1 MKTLRMVFKN
11 TGGSNVTFSLR
22 NPKEDITAAEVQGVM
37 DTVISKNIF
46 SSTGGDLTSK
56 VRAEIVD
63 TTETTLFE
71 V

>member
-1 MKTLRMVFKN
+1 METLRMVFKN

>member
-11 TGGSNVTFSLR
+11 AGGSNVTFSLR
-22 NPKEDITAAEVQGVM
+22 NPKDDITASEVQGVM
-37 DTVISKNIF
+37 DTIIAKNIF
-46 SSTGGDLTSK
+46 STTGGDLTSK
-56 VRAEIVD
+56 VRAELID

>member
-11 TGGSNVTFSLR
+11 AGGSNVTFSLR

>member
-11 TGGSNVTFSLR
+11 AGGSNVTFSLR
-22 NPKEDITAAEVQGVM
+22 TPKEDITAAVVQGVM
-37 DTVISKNIF
+37 DTVISKNNF

>member
-1 MKTLRMVFKN
+1 MVFKN
-11 TGGSNVTFSLR
+11 VGGSNVTFSLR

>member
-11 TGGSNVTFSLR
+11 AGGSNVTFSLR
-22 NPKEDITAAEVQGVM
+22 NPKDDITASEVQGVM
-37 DTVISKNIF
+37 DTIIAKNIF
-46 SSTGGDLTSK
+46 STTGGDLTSK
-56 VRAEIVD
+56 LRAELID

>member
-11 TGGSNVTFSLR
+11 AGGSNVTFSLR
-22 NPKEDITAAEVQGVM
+22 NPREDITAAEVQGVM

>member
-11 TGGSNVTFSLR
+11 AGGSNVTFSLR
-22 NPKEDITAAEVQGVM
+22 NPKDDITVAEVQGVM
-37 DTVISKNIF
+37 DTIIAKNIF
-46 SSTGGDLTSK
+46 STTGGDLTSK
-56 VRAEIVD
+56 VRAELID

>member
-11 TGGSNVTFSLR
+11 VGGSNVTFSLR

>member
-56 VRAEIVD
+56 VRAELID

>member
-11 TGGSNVTFSLR
+11 AGGSNVTFSLR
-22 NPKEDITAAEVQGVM
+22 NPKDDITAGEVETVM
-37 DTVISKNIF
+37 DTIIAKNIF
-46 SSTGGDLTSK
+46 SSTGGDLISK
-56 VRAEIVD
+56 VRGELVD

>member
-11 TGGSNVTFSLR
+11 AGGSNVTFSLR
-22 NPKEDITAAEVQGVM
+22 NPKDDITAAEVQGVM